1 MPKIDKSQYTKSQW
15 RQIREQRR
23 IEKQSR
29 ILAQTVPSHE
39 RKTDSRTAFVLGN
52 GVSRKGID
60 LNKLQKYGTIYGCNA
75 LYREFEPDYLVAVDV
90 KMVNEIC
97 KSRYQITHEVWT
109 NPNRSYK
116 NLHGLNF
123 FHPSKGWSSGPT
135 ALWLAS
141 QHGYDNIYI
150 LGFDYKGVNNG
161 EKFNNIYAD
170 SMNYK
175 RSTDAAT
182 YFGNWLRQTK
192 TVVQENENINYFR
205 IITAENYCPEELN
218 RLANLKTIFR
228 EDFEK
233 IFNLK

>member
-1 MPKIDKSQYTKSQW
+1 VAKIDKSRYTKSQW

-23 IEKQSR
+23 REKESR
-29 ILAQTVPSHE
+29 QIAQMTANPKRQLES
-39 RKTDSRTAFVLGN
+39 DCAFVLGN
-52 GVSRKGID
+52 GVSRRGID
-60 LNKLQKYGTIYGCNA
+60 LRELRKYGVIYGCNA

-97 KSRYQITHEVWT
+97 KSRYQLTNEVWT

-116 NLHGLNF
+116 KLHGLNY

-141 QHGYDNIYI
+141 QHGYKKIYI
-150 LGFDYKGVNNG
+150 LGFDYKGVKDG
-161 EKFNNIYAD
+161 QKFNNIYAD

-175 RSTDAAT
+175 RSSDAAT

-192 TVVQENENINYFR
+192 TVIQENENINYYR

-218 RLANLKTIFR
+218 RLANLKTVFR

>member
-1 MPKIDKSQYTKSQW
+1 MAKLDKSQYSKSQW

-23 IEKQSR
+23 REKQSR
-29 ILAQTVPSHE
+29 VLAQTTPSHE
-39 RKTDSRTAFVLGN
+39 ETQDTHTAFVLGN

-60 LNKLQKYGTIYGCNA
+60 LTELKKHGVIYGCNA
-75 LYREFEPDYLVAVDV
+75 LYREFDPDYLIAVDV

-109 NPNRSYK
+109 NPNRSFNK
-116 NLHGLNF
+116 LHGLNY

-175 RSTDAAT
+175 RSSDAAT
-182 YFGNWLRQTK
+182 FFGNWLRQTK
-192 TVVQENENINYFR
+192 TVIQENTNINYFR
-205 IITAENYCPEELN
+205 IITQDNYCPEELN
-218 RLANLKTIFR
+218 RLVNLKTIFR